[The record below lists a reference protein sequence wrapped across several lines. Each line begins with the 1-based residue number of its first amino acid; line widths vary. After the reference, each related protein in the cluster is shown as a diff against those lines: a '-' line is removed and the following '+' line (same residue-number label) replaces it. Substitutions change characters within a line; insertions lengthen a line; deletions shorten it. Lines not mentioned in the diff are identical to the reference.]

1 MKKFKKLA
9 TCLLCIAVSSSFAT
23 MNINAAEGNVTRQ
36 EQKVRVVREQQSEDG
51 TLKSGFYVNVE
62 AKEMYK
68 NAFEVLS
75 LVNKERKKAGLSE
88 LVMDQS
94 LLDTAML
101 RGFENII
108 YWDHT
113 RPNGEDCFS
122 ANNRMFGENIALGQ
136 ESPKEVMNTWMN
148 SSGHKANILGS
159 DYKSIGIGCV
169 YINGNYYWVQCFG
182 IDIENVATSSSYTD
196 QNNHR
201 NILVKKDREY
211 YTADMEIA
219 SKNLKVG
226 KITTISIYWND
237 NKLINSGAII
247 ESSNPSV
254 CEVNGEKLIAKK
266 PGTANITMYYDGYK
280 EAAKTIKVTVSTN
293 TSKIKVPKASIKSL
307 KNQKGKKVKITL
319 KKVSNAKGYQI
330 VYADNKKFKKASTI
344 TTGKIN
350 YTIKKLK
357 KKKTYYI
364 KARAY
369 KKDASGKKVFGAYS
383 SVKKIKIN
391 N

>member
-1 MKKFKKLA
+1 MKKFKKLIA
-9 TCLLCIAVSSSFAT
+9 SFLCIVVSSPFVT
-23 MNINAAEGNVTRQ
+23 MNINAAEECAISQ
-36 EQKVRVVREQQSEDG
+36 EQKAREQQIEDG
-51 TLKSGFYVNVE
+51 TIESGFYVNVE

-68 NAFEVLS
+68 NAFEVVA

-88 LVMDQS
+88 LAMDQS

-108 YWDHT
+108 YWSHT

-122 ANNRMFGENIALGQ
+122 ANNNMYGENIALGQ
-136 ESPKEVMNTWMN
+136 ESPKEVMNAWMN
-148 SSGHKANILGS
+148 SPGHKANILGS

-182 IDIENVATSSSYTD
+182 IDIENAITPSSYVD
-196 QNNHR
+196 KKNHR
-201 NILVKKDREY
+201 NIMVKKDKEY
-211 YTADMEIA
+211 YTADLEIA
-219 SKNLKVG
+219 SKSLKVG
-226 KITTISIYWND
+226 KITTISIYWNG
-237 NKLINSGAII
+237 NKLTNSGAII
-247 ESSNPSV
+247 ESSKPSV
-254 CEVNGEKLIAKK
+254 CEVNGEKLIGKK

-280 EAAKTIKVTVSTN
+280 EAAKSIKVKVSAD
-293 TSKIKVPKASIKSL
+293 TSKTKVPKVSIKSL
-307 KNQKGKKVKITL
+307 TNQKGKKVKITL

-344 TTGKIN
+344 TTGKTS

-369 KKDASGKKVFGAYS
+369 KKDTSGKKVFGAYS
-383 SVKKIKIN
+383 NVKKIKIN
-391 N
+391 K